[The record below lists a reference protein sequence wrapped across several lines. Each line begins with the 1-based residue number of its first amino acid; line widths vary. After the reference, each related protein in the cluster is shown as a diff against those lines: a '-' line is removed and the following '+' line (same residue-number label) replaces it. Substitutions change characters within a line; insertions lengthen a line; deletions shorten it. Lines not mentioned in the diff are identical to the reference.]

1 MAIQNVNTG
10 EREWGDRPTGGYP
23 FEIGWT
29 NWVVKHW
36 IRPREA
42 RPDREHTG
50 GKERPF
56 RNTCRPSP
64 SVSPSMLWIHPFYA
78 ANQSHLPPSAE
89 NGGRGG
95 NRRKDIRW
103 LNALNEREQRK
114 SWKEGREDAGSTDKA
129 SPRLPP
135 IPSSLNGYTTGCS
148 ARAGA
153 GGRKDVAADR
163 SGLCC
168 N

>member
-1 MAIQNVNTG
+1 MST
-10 EREWGDRPTGGYP
+10 
-23 FEIGWT
+23 
-29 NWVVKHW
+29 K
-36 IRPREA
+36 
-42 RPDREHTG
+42 
-50 GKERPF
+50 
-56 RNTCRPSP
+56 
-64 SVSPSMLWIHPFYA
+64 SVRQSVHAMA
-78 ANQSHLPPSAE
+78 ANHLPSSAE

-114 SWKEGREDAGSTDKA
+114 SWKEGREDARSTDKA

-163 SGLCC
+163 SGLCVVIDAADADVC
-168 N
+168 NNVVAVASAEQEMSHFGERAFGSPSPPDIGPANTWHA